1 MLVALLLGLS
11 DFAARPAS
19 ACQQQGHGQASP
31 TAGDVRPGAG
41 RLKWS
46 VKIRVGTRR
55 ETLGKDAVAGL
66 VLGVESVPDGLAA
79 GLLAGVSPLSGLYA
93 YMFGTIGG
101 SLFTSSTFMAVQATS
116 AMSIIV
122 VDVPAVHS
130 AGDQARALFTL
141 SVLTGVIMLAA
152 GFLRL
157 GYALRFVSNS
167 VLTGFMSAVGVNI
180 VLGQLANLTG
190 YKADGANRIIRALN
204 TLLHPGQI
212 HLQSLAV
219 GVLTIVLILIL
230 ERTRLGPLGLVLA
243 VIVTSAGVALLGWDS
258 VATVGEL
265 GAIPRSLPV
274 PVAPVLGLVPSLL
287 IPALS
292 LAFVGLV
299 QGAAISAAFPNPG
312 GASPDASRDFIGQG
326 AANVIA
332 GTFRGMPVGGSTSA
346 TALNKAA
353 GARSRLSLLIAGVVM
368 AAVVLAFAGLVGHIA
383 MPALAGLLI
392 LIGYRTIKPR
402 ELWSVWKTG
411 VIQKTVLATSFALT
425 MLIPLQY
432 AVLAGVGLSMVLH
445 VVRQSNQVTIK
456 RQYLDPDGHLIETDP
471 PANLPAGEV
480 VVLQPYGSLFFA
492 AAPMFEAQLPAPA
505 GAPGNSVVI
514 LRVRGRT
521 DLGTTFM
528 QVLCR
533 YGTALTD
540 TGSKLVIES
549 AGEQLQE
556 QLRTAGVT
564 DVVGPDNIYRGNA
577 RVGATLKRAYADATA
592 WISDNQHRAGT
603 ETP

>member
-1 MLVALLLGLS
+1 
-11 DFAARPAS
+11 
-19 ACQQQGHGQASP
+19 
-31 TAGDVRPGAG
+31 
-41 RLKWS
+41 
-46 VKIRVGTRR
+46 VKIRVAAGR

-79 GLLAGVSPLSGLYA
+79 GLLAGVSPLAGLYA
-93 YMFGTIGG
+93 YLFGTIGG

-122 VDVPAVHS
+122 ADVPAVHS
-130 AGDQARALFTL
+130 AGDQERALFTL
-141 SVLTGVIMLAA
+141 SVLTGVVMLAA

-180 VLGQLANLTG
+180 ILGQLANLTG
-190 YKADGANRIIRALN
+190 YKAAGATRIIRALN
-204 TLLHPGQI
+204 TLLHPGQL

-219 GVLTIVLILIL
+219 GVLTIVLILVL

-243 VIVTSAGVALLGWDS
+243 VIATSAGVALLGWGS

-274 PVAPVLGLVPSLL
+274 PVAPVLGLVPALV

-312 GASPDASRDFIGQG
+312 GDTPDASRDFIGQG

-353 GARSRLSLLIAGVVM
+353 GARTRLSLLIAGLVM
-368 AAVVLAFAGLVGHIA
+368 AVVVLAFAGLVGHVA

-392 LIGYRTIKPR
+392 LIGYQTIKPR

-432 AVLAGVGLSMVLH
+432 AVLAGVALSMVLH

-456 RQYLDPDGHLIETDP
+456 RQHPDPDGHLTETNP
-471 PANLPAGEV
+471 PAELPAGEV

-492 AAPMFEAQLPAPA
+492 AAPAFEAQLPTPA

-533 YGTALTD
+533 YGRALAD

-549 AGEQLQE
+549 ASEQLQE

-564 DVVGPDNIYRGNA
+564 DVVGPENIYRGNR
-577 RVGATLKRAYADATA
+577 RVGATLKRACADATA
-592 WISDNQHRAGT
+592 WISENQHTAGT
-603 ETP
+603 DTPG